1 MDFSEFGEPTVP
13 SSSPGSTDSNTGM
26 QPILLPVN
34 PSVFTLAPPMSYPG
48 EGNPH
53 ARLNEDVDRHPL
65 SAYPGTDLTTALHNP
80 IAAKYEESPGDL
92 KIVPY
97 KVQNRNTKRESSGG
111 RAFRVNA
118 LINDKASSLDDLYR
132 EPGIQLAARQKR
144 LVSGMFSDL
153 WGERKGTFRLRCWV
167 PIQYSDNKRCDTSSD
182 PFMPCKRC
190 ATVAHACLNW
200 PCTRVSILDLDLHRR
215 GSTRSNDLKTW
226 TLDQKIRYYW
236 NVENGGEALENL
248 QVTITQDQGI
258 SFAVTVNQFV
268 PLPGDTTGW
277 KWKDAASQQK
287 VLEMPPFYICNEEE
301 AECNMKNAVTTGK
314 EEYINVLLGD
324 SNPITRKTF
333 EAAFRHLET
342 SESRLILDCLK
353 FWVATRFIEKP
364 WRICSA
370 GLPGF
375 YPSIEPSCP
384 FSGIIP
390 VTPIMDTQIDDMA
403 IKALLDPLG
412 KRILAELNRK
422 ILEKTKENWWEIYL
436 ATFIIMNNFEFVFND
451 VRDYTSRHGLRPSTT
466 GAFSLTKGYFHA
478 CKTILLYFRF
488 ACNGHA
494 PLSLAWQSPKPNSN
508 PKLKP
513 NRGSLSYSASSL
525 DPITYS
531 QQEYLLEIKR
541 EIDRQKP
548 SLEAWR
554 GASGSAYQT
563 PLYFSYQI
571 LAEDWSPDIHVSEP
585 DDGFTEE
592 DFLTS

>member
-1 MDFSEFGEPTVP
+1 M
-13 SSSPGSTDSNTGM
+13 
-26 QPILLPVN
+26 
-34 PSVFTLAPPMSYPG
+34 
-48 EGNPH
+48 
-53 ARLNEDVDRHPL
+53 
-65 SAYPGTDLTTALHNP
+65 
-80 IAAKYEESPGDL
+80 
-92 KIVPY
+92 
-97 KVQNRNTKRESSGG
+97 
-111 RAFRVNA
+111 
-118 LINDKASSLDDLYR
+118 
-132 EPGIQLAARQKR
+132 
-144 LVSGMFSDL
+144 
-153 WGERKGTFRLRCWV
+153 
-167 PIQYSDNKRCDTSSD
+167 
-182 PFMPCKRC
+182 
-190 ATVAHACLNW
+190 
-200 PCTRVSILDLDLHRR
+200 
-215 GSTRSNDLKTW
+215 
-226 TLDQKIRYYW
+226 
-236 NVENGGEALENL
+236 ENGGEALENL

-342 SESRLILDCLK
+342 SEVRDFPFRSLFKRHAGFLISNIPLQSRLILDCLK

-451 VRDYTSRHGLRPSTT
+451 VRDYTSRHGLRVS
-466 GAFSLTKGYFHA
+466 
-478 CKTILLYFRF
+478 
-488 ACNGHA
+488 A
-494 PLSLAWQSPKPNSN
+494 PV
-508 PKLKP
+508 
-513 NRGSLSYSASSL
+513 SL
-525 DPITYS
+525 DVCP
-531 QQEYLLEIKR
+531 LL
-541 EIDRQKP
+541 
-548 SLEAWR
+548 
-554 GASGSAYQT
+554 
-563 PLYFSYQI
+563 
-571 LAEDWSPDIHVSEP
+571 
-585 DDGFTEE
+585 
-592 DFLTS
+592 